1 MDPDPNPGPPTT
13 RFRPNLGPLARQRR
27 RQRMI
32 IAAVAV
38 FCAVATTAGLILGF
52 GVLSGEQDADTLA
65 AGTAYSGPPVERVGL
80 SDPEG
85 VAIGSDGTLYVTD
98 AGSGYTGQVL
108 ALSSQG
114 SLTRFGGSGPLP
126 SGAPTPSPS
135 PSPVLGDGG
144 PATKADLAGPVGI
157 AIGPGHA
164 LYVVEKGEER
174 VRRIDRNGTITT
186 YAGVSYSGGG
196 GFTGNNGLASKVDLS
211 SPDGVAVDAN
221 GNVYVCEAYR
231 IRKVTP
237 DGMISTIAGTGTSG
251 TEGDGGPAVAATLK
265 DPTGIAVAG
274 DGTVYVA
281 DSSAHTIRR
290 ILPNGNIERFAGR
303 PNNEYGYT
311 GDGAKAVDA
320 QLYDPTGL
328 AIGPDGS
335 VYVADNGNNAIRKIT
350 PDGVITTVAGS
361 PNASDDADG
370 IRATEAKIYS
380 PAGVAVDRTGA
391 IYIAQAGYGTVRRI
405 GTDGIL
411 TTVLR
416 APE

>member
-1 MDPDPNPGPPTT
+1 
-13 RFRPNLGPLARQRR
+13 
-27 RQRMI
+27 
-32 IAAVAV
+32 
-38 FCAVATTAGLILGF
+38 
-52 GVLSGEQDADTLA
+52 
-65 AGTAYSGPPVERVGL
+65 
-80 SDPEG
+80 
-85 VAIGSDGTLYVTD
+85 
-98 AGSGYTGQVL
+98 
-108 ALSSQG
+108 
-114 SLTRFGGSGPLP
+114 
-126 SGAPTPSPS
+126 
-135 PSPVLGDGG
+135 
-144 PATKADLAGPVGI
+144 
-157 AIGPGHA
+157 
-164 LYVVEKGEER
+164 
-174 VRRIDRNGTITT
+174 
-186 YAGVSYSGGG
+186 
-196 GFTGNNGLASKVDLS
+196 LS

-251 TEGDGGPAVAATLK
+251 TGGDGGPAVAATLK

-274 DGTVYVA
+274 DGTVYVT
-281 DSSAHTIRR
+281 DYSAHTIRR
-290 ILPNGNIERFAGR
+290 ILPNGKIERFAGT
-303 PNNEYGYT
+303 NNEYGYA

-320 QLYDPTGL
+320 RLYDPAGL

-391 IYIAQAGYGTVRRI
+391 IYITQANYGTVRRI
-405 GTDGIL
+405 GHDGIL